1 MGYIKNARITR
12 VFGGLLDVALELDIG
27 AGIRCTTPYIRNTP
41 EDNHIVFDFLGVSNW
56 SQLKNKYIRVWI
68 PGVGGTYF
76 LEDVHM
82 IGRERDN
89 KWLDLK
95 RREVVCCRVHWGF
108 LYPVDEKRER
118 EETKMK
124 TNYNAEYIKGFLKG
138 QEDRLRQRHLDP
150 DYIETLVEQSEYLI
164 RSEMDPICLKY
175 ITLTFI
181 EKISE
186 HFYLGLNAKKY
197 LTQTFE
203 GIDVADI
210 LMLRAHAECAIG
222 LLVVAG
228 CTGDYPSI
236 TNQ

>member
-56 SQLKNKYIRVWI
+56 SQLKNKQIRVWI
-68 PGVGGTYF
+68 PGFGGTYF

-95 RREVVCCRVHWGF
+95 RREVVCCRVHWGV
-108 LYPVDEKRER
+108 LYPVDEKEKER
-118 EETKMK
+118 KQKMK
-124 TNYNAEYIKGFLKG
+124 TKCIYEILKVY
-138 QEDRLRQRHLDP
+138 EDRLRQRRLDP
-150 DYIETLVEQSEYLI
+150 DYITTLVEQADYLI
-164 RSEMDPICLKY
+164 GRETDTDCMKY
-175 ITLTFI
+175 ITETFV

-186 HFYLGLNAKKY
+186 HFYLGLNVKKY
-197 LTQTFE
+197 VNQLSDAYDRE
-203 GIDVADI
+203 IA
-210 LMLRAHAECAIG
+210 MRAIG
-222 LLVVAG
+222 LVVIAG
-228 CTGDYPSI
+228 CTGDYPLI